1 MNAPH
6 STHVQQPETV
16 AFPAPKVQDHHSHIP
31 THAHLLN
38 TKCNVQVA
46 CAHHPHVL
54 AASSSAQR
62 LLKRNNACRYT
73 QLATPHRA
81 RSLQSEN
88 YVPMVGWNY
97 LGEAERRRLPVF
109 DIASER
115 SSMNGLGVKI

>member
-16 AFPAPKVQDHHSHIP
+16 AIPAPKVQDRHSHIP
-31 THAHLLN
+31 THAHLLD
-38 TKCNVQVA
+38 TKCNVHVA
-46 CAHHPHVL
+46 CAHYLHVL

-62 LLKRNNACRYT
+62 LLKRNNTSAAT

-88 YVPMVGWNY
+88 YVLMVDWNY

-115 SSMNGLGVKI
+115 TDSE